1 MNVSNIFSGN
11 FLNANTQ
18 SISSRIQQFQ
28 KDFEQLGQDLQ
39 SGNLSAAATDFATL
53 QKDSPQL
60 SGSSSTQNQ
69 NPIAQALQQLNGDL
83 QSGNLGGAQQDFATL
98 QQGLQNHAAQRPH
111 HHHHS
116 AEGGQSSNPLCRTSA
131 SLARICRRG
140 ILRPLKKPTQA
151 CSRLCSSSH
160 FKTEPSIRG
169 GNRATSK
176 QARRRNNT
184 ITQAERASV
193 RSAFSLFL

>member
-1 MNVSNIFSGN
+1 MNVSNILSGN

-116 AEGGQSSNPLCRTSA
+116 AEGGQSSNSLMQDFGQLGQDLQAGDLASAQKAYTSLQQDMQQFALQNGAFDSRGQQSNFQA
-131 SLARICRRG
+131 SA
-140 ILRPLKKPTQA
+140 
-151 CSRLCSSSH
+151 
-160 FKTEPSIRG
+160 
-169 GNRATSK
+169 
-176 QARRRNNT
+176 
-184 ITQAERASV
+184 
-193 RSAFSLFL
+193 

>member
-1 MNVSNIFSGN
+1 MNVSNIFSSN

-18 SISSRIQQFQ
+18 SVSSRIQQFQ

-83 QSGNLGGAQQDFATL
+83 QSGNLGGAQ
-98 QQGLQNHAAQRPH
+98 RPH

-116 AEGGQSSNPLCRTSA
+116 AEGAQSGNSLMQDFGQLGQDLQTGDLASAQKAYTSLQQDLQQFALQNGAFDSLVQQSSLQASA
-131 SLARICRRG
+131 
-140 ILRPLKKPTQA
+140 
-151 CSRLCSSSH
+151 
-160 FKTEPSIRG
+160 
-169 GNRATSK
+169 
-176 QARRRNNT
+176 
-184 ITQAERASV
+184 
-193 RSAFSLFL
+193 